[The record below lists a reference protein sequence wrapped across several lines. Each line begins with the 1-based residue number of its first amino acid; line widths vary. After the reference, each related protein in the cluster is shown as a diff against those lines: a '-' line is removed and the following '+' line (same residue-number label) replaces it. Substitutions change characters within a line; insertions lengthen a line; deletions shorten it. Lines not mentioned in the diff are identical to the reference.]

1 MTARE
6 LVLNFVNQY
15 NKPFDAELIANMTGL
30 DIEEVEPVMVEMI
43 RDKTI
48 KLISDREPIY
58 ARSNRFNTNL
68 DKQLRAH
75 WNFDPKAALALL
87 NQIEQGQYTSI
98 RSIAEDFGRSRQWV
112 FVYLEA
118 LASAGVIGVN
128 QYGYCVLTKKDVGKV
143 GIRIK
148 RGILK
153 ELISHCAELRKQQK
167 QQEDMDAWH
176 LKLEVPEPLEEVMKA
191 FDSKSI
197 SYEVP
202 WFQQDPTIKIFSQF
216 FCTELIIWAE

>member
-30 DIEEVEPVMVEMI
+30 DIDDVEPVMVEMI
-43 RDKTI
+43 KDKTI

-58 ARSNRFNTNL
+58 ARSNRFNTNV
-68 DKQLRAH
+68 DKQMRPNWH
-75 WNFDPKAALALL
+75 FDPKAALALL
-87 NQIEQGQYTSI
+87 NLIEKRSFTSI
-98 RSIAEDFGRSRQWV
+98 RSIAEAFGRSRQWV

-143 GIRIK
+143 GIKIK
-148 RGILK
+148 HGILK
-153 ELISHCAELRKQQK
+153 EMISHCAELRKQQK

-176 LKLEVPEPLEEVMKA
+176 LKVEGPEPLEKEMEA
-191 FDSKSI
+191 FEMENQKM
-197 SYEVP
+197 
-202 WFQQDPTIKIFSQF
+202 F
-216 FCTELIIWAE
+216 FKLNM

>member
-15 NKPFDAELIANMTGL
+15 RKPFDVPLIVNMTGL
-30 DIEEVEPVMVEMI
+30 EIEEIEPIITELLK
-43 RDKTI
+43 DKTI
-48 KLISDREPIY
+48 KLASNREPIY
-58 ARSNRFNTNL
+58 GRSNRFNTTL

-75 WNFDPKAALALL
+75 WNFDPADPGTSQSDRKTQFHF
-87 NQIEQGQYTSI
+87 NQKHR
-98 RSIAEDFGRSRQWV
+98 RSLRQKPSV
-112 FVYLEA
+112 GLCLSGT

-153 ELISHCAELRKQQK
+153 ELISHCAELRKQQR
-167 QQEDMDAWH
+167 QQAKMDTWH
-176 LKLEVPEPLEEVMKA
+176 LKLESPEPLEKEMEAFNMIIHTVMECLGFNRTPYQK
-191 FDSKSI
+191 
-197 SYEVP
+197 
-202 WFQQDPTIKIFSQF
+202 
-216 FCTELIIWAE
+216 

>member
-30 DIEEVEPVMVEMI
+30 DIDDVEPVMVEMI
-43 RDKTI
+43 KDKTI

-58 ARSNRFNTNL
+58 GRSNRFNTNL

-87 NQIEQGQYTSI
+87 NLIEERSFTSI
-98 RSIAEDFGRSRQWV
+98 RSIAEAFGRSRQWV

-118 LASAGVIGVN
+118 LASAGMIGVN
-128 QYGYCVLTKKDVGKV
+128 QHGYCVLARKDVGRM
-143 GIRIK
+143 GISIK

-153 ELISHCAELRKQQK
+153 ELISHRSELRKQQK
-167 QQEDMDAWH
+167 LQEKLDARR
-176 LKLEVPEPLEEVMKA
+176 LKVEGSKPLEKKMEA
-191 FDSKSI
+191 IDSYKQVTRQTLSKHPPFI
-197 SYEVP
+197 R
-202 WFQQDPTIKIFSQF
+202 
-216 FCTELIIWAE
+216 L

>member
-15 NKPFDAELIANMTGL
+15 NKPFDGELIANMTGL
-30 DIEEVEPVMVEMI
+30 DIEVVEPVMVEMI
-43 RDKTI
+43 KDKTI

-87 NQIEQGQYTSI
+87 NLIEKRSFTSI
-98 RSIAEDFGRSRQWV
+98 RSIAEAFGRSRQWV

-143 GIRIK
+143 GIKIK

-153 ELISHCAELRKQQK
+153 EMISHCAELRKQQRLQDK
-167 QQEDMDAWH
+167 LDAWH
-176 LKLEVPEPLEEVMKA
+176 LKVEGPEPLEKEMEA
-191 FDSKSI
+191 FDSHNQATMQTLSKYPPFI
-197 SYEVP
+197 R
-202 WFQQDPTIKIFSQF
+202 
-216 FCTELIIWAE
+216 L

>member
-1 MTARE
+1 MTAKD

-58 ARSNRFNTNL
+58 ARSNRFNTTL

-87 NQIEQGQYTSI
+87 NLIERCSFTSI

-128 QYGYCVLTKKDVGKV
+128 QYGYCVLTKKDVSNISIK
-143 GIRIK
+143 IK

-153 ELISHCAELRKQQK
+153 ELIAHCAELREQQRLQDK
-167 QQEDMDAWH
+167 VDAWN
-176 LKLEVPEPLEEVMKA
+176 LKVEGQEPLEKEMEGLDRHIQIA
-191 FDSKSI
+191 M
-197 SYEVP
+197 Y
-202 WFQQDPTIKIFSQF
+202 Q
-216 FCTELIIWAE
+216 

>member
-30 DIEEVEPVMVEMI
+30 EIEEIEPIITELLK
-43 RDKTI
+43 DKSI
-48 KLISDREPIY
+48 KLASNREPIY
-58 ARSNRFNTNL
+58 ARSNRFNTNV
-68 DKQLRAH
+68 DKQMRPNWH
-75 WNFDPKAALALL
+75 FDPKAALALL
-87 NQIEQGQYTSI
+87 NLIEKRSFTSI
-98 RSIAEDFGRSRQWV
+98 RSIAEAFGRSRQWV

-153 ELISHCAELRKQQK
+153 ELIDHCAELQKNQRQQAK
-167 QQEDMDAWH
+167 MDAWH
-176 LKLEVPEPLEEVMKA
+176 LKDEGPEPLEEVMKA
-191 FDSKSI
+191 FDSINQSVMKCLG
-197 SYEVP
+197 
-202 WFQQDPTIKIFSQF
+202 FSK
-216 FCTELIIWAE
+216 TPK

>member
-30 DIEEVEPVMVEMI
+30 DIDDVEPVMVEMI
-43 RDKTI
+43 KDKTI

-58 ARSNRFNTNL
+58 GRSNRFNTNL

-87 NQIEQGQYTSI
+87 NLIEKRSFTSI
-98 RSIAEDFGRSRQWV
+98 RSIAEAFGRSRQWV

-128 QYGYCVLTKKDVGKV
+128 QYGYCVLTKKDVGNI
-143 GIRIK
+143 GIKIK

-153 ELISHCAELRKQQK
+153 ELIAHCAELREQQRL
-167 QQEDMDAWH
+167 QDDVDAWH
-176 LKLEVPEPLEEVMKA
+176 LKLEGPEPLEEEIEA
-191 FDSKSI
+191 FEIETQKVI
-197 SYEVP
+197 
-202 WFQQDPTIKIFSQF
+202 
-216 FCTELIIWAE
+216 LRMNM

>member
-15 NKPFDAELIANMTGL
+15 NKPFDAELIANLTGL

-48 KLISDREPIY
+48 KLISNREPIY
-58 ARSNRFNTNL
+58 ARSNRFTSNV
-68 DKQLRAH
+68 DKQLRPS
-75 WNFDPKAALALL
+75 WYFDPQAALALINL
-87 NQIEQGQYTSI
+87 IEQGSFSSI
-98 RSIAEDFGRSRQWV
+98 RGIAEACGRSRQWV

-128 QYGYCVLTKKDVGKV
+128 QYGYCVLTKKDIGKV
-143 GIRIK
+143 GIKIK

-153 ELISHCAELRKQQK
+153 ELIVHCAELRKQQRL
-167 QQEDMDAWH
+167 QDMLDDWH
-176 LKLEVPEPLEEVMKA
+176 LKLEGPEPLEKEIEA
-191 FDSKSI
+191 FDSYNAKVI
-197 SYEVP
+197 GLLR
-202 WFQQDPTIKIFSQF
+202 SQS
-216 FCTELIIWAE
+216 TQ

>member
-1 MTARE
+1 MTTRE

-30 DIEEVEPVMVEMI
+30 DIDDVEPVMVEMI

-58 ARSNRFNTNL
+58 ARSNRFSTNL

-75 WNFDPKAALALL
+75 WNFDPKAALTLL
-87 NQIEQGQYTSI
+87 NLIEKRSFTSI
-98 RSIAEDFGRSRQWV
+98 RSIAEAFGRSRQWV

-128 QYGYCVLTKKDVGKV
+128 QYGYSVLTKKDVGKV
-143 GIRIK
+143 GIKIK

-153 ELISHCAELRKQQK
+153 EMISHCAELRKQQRLQDK
-167 QQEDMDAWH
+167 LDEWH
-176 LKLEVPEPLEEVMKA
+176 LKLEGPEPLEKEMEA
-191 FDSKSI
+191 FDSDNQATMQALMI
-197 SYEVP
+197 YAT
-202 WFQQDPTIKIFSQF
+202 QQET
-216 FCTELIIWAE
+216 

>member
-15 NKPFDAELIANMTGL
+15 NKPFDVPLIANMTGL
-30 DIEEVEPVMVEMI
+30 EIEEIEPIITELLK
-43 RDKTI
+43 DKSI
-48 KLISDREPIY
+48 KLASNREPIY
-58 ARSNRFNTNL
+58 ARSNRFNTNV
-68 DKQLRAH
+68 DKQMRPNWH
-75 WNFDPKAALALL
+75 FDPKAALALL
-87 NQIEQGQYTSI
+87 NLIEKRSFTSI
-98 RSIAEDFGRSRQWV
+98 RSIAEAFGRSRQWV

-153 ELISHCAELRKQQK
+153 ELIDHCAELQKNQRQQAK
-167 QQEDMDAWH
+167 MDAWH
-176 LKLEVPEPLEEVMKA
+176 LKDEGPEPLEKEMEAFDTINQSVMKRLG
-191 FDSKSI
+191 FSKT
-197 SYEVP
+197 P
-202 WFQQDPTIKIFSQF
+202 K
-216 FCTELIIWAE
+216 

>member
-15 NKPFDAELIANMTGL
+15 NKPFDANLIANMTGL
-30 DIEEVEPVMVEMI
+30 DIDDVEPVMVEMI

-48 KLISDREPIY
+48 KLISNREPIY
-58 ARSNRFNTNL
+58 ARSNRFSTNV
-68 DKQLRAH
+68 DKQMRPNWH
-75 WNFDPKAALALL
+75 FDPKAALALL
-87 NQIEQGQYTSI
+87 NLIEKRSFTSI
-98 RSIAEDFGRSRQWV
+98 RSIAEAFGRSRQWV

-128 QYGYCVLTKKDVGKV
+128 QYGYCVLTKKDVGNI
-143 GIRIK
+143 GIKIK

-167 QQEDMDAWH
+167 QQEDMDAWK
-176 LKLEVPEPLEEVMKA
+176 LKVEGPEPLEEEIEA
-191 FDSKSI
+191 FEIETQKVI
-197 SYEVP
+197 
-202 WFQQDPTIKIFSQF
+202 
-216 FCTELIIWAE
+216 LRMNM

>member
-30 DIEEVEPVMVEMI
+30 DIDDVEPVMVEMI
-43 RDKTI
+43 KDKTI

-87 NQIEQGQYTSI
+87 NLIEKRSFTSI
-98 RSIAEDFGRSRQWV
+98 RSIAEAFGRSRQWV

-143 GIRIK
+143 GIKIK

-153 ELISHCAELRKQQK
+153 ELISHCAELQK
-167 QQEDMDAWH
+167 QQRQQDKMDAWH
-176 LKLEVPEPLEEVMKA
+176 IKLEGPEPLEKEIEA
-191 FDSKSI
+191 FDSCNQVTMQALK
-197 SYEVP
+197 
-202 WFQQDPTIKIFSQF
+202 IKHNK
-216 FCTELIIWAE
+216 TLILIQ

>member
-30 DIEEVEPVMVEMI
+30 EIEEIEPIITELLK
-43 RDKTI
+43 DKSI
-48 KLISDREPIY
+48 KLASNREPIY
-58 ARSNRFNTNL
+58 ARSNRFNTNV
-68 DKQLRAH
+68 DKQMRPNWH
-75 WNFDPKAALALL
+75 FDPKAALALL
-87 NQIEQGQYTSI
+87 NLIEKRSFTSI
-98 RSIAEDFGRSRQWV
+98 RSIAEAFGRSRQWV

-153 ELISHCAELRKQQK
+153 ELIDHCAELQKNQRQQAK
-167 QQEDMDAWH
+167 MDAWH
-176 LKLEVPEPLEEVMKA
+176 LKDEGPEPLEKEMEAFDTINQSVMKCLG
-191 FDSKSI
+191 FSKT
-197 SYEVP
+197 P
-202 WFQQDPTIKIFSQF
+202 K
-216 FCTELIIWAE
+216 

>member
-1 MTARE
+1 MTAKD

-15 NKPFDAELIANMTGL
+15 NKPFDAELIANITGL
-30 DIEEVEPVMVEMI
+30 DIEDVEPVMVEMI

-48 KLISDREPIY
+48 KLISNREPIY
-58 ARSNRFNTNL
+58 ARSNRFSTNL

-87 NQIEQGQYTSI
+87 NLIEKRSFTSI
-98 RSIAEDFGRSRQWV
+98 RSIAEAFGRSRQWV

-143 GIRIK
+143 GIKIK

-153 ELISHCAELRKQQK
+153 EMISHCAELRKQQRLQDK
-167 QQEDMDAWH
+167 LDEWH
-176 LKLEVPEPLEEVMKA
+176 LKLEGPEPLEKEMEA
-191 FDSKSI
+191 FDSDTQVTMQALMI
-197 SYEVP
+197 YAT
-202 WFQQDPTIKIFSQF
+202 QQET
-216 FCTELIIWAE
+216 

>member
-15 NKPFDAELIANMTGL
+15 NKPFDAELITNMTGL
-30 DIEEVEPVMVEMI
+30 EIEEIEPIITELLK
-43 RDKTI
+43 DKSI
-48 KLISDREPIY
+48 KLASNREPIY
-58 ARSNRFNTNL
+58 ARSNRFNTNV
-68 DKQLRAH
+68 DKQMRPNWH
-75 WNFDPKAALALL
+75 FDPKAALALL
-87 NQIEQGQYTSI
+87 NLIEKRSFTSI
-98 RSIAEDFGRSRQWV
+98 RSIAEAFGRSRQWV

-153 ELISHCAELRKQQK
+153 ELIDHCAELQKNQRQQAK
-167 QQEDMDAWH
+167 MDAWH
-176 LKLEVPEPLEEVMKA
+176 LKDEGPEPLEKEMEAFDTINQSVMKCLG
-191 FDSKSI
+191 FSKT
-197 SYEVP
+197 P
-202 WFQQDPTIKIFSQF
+202 K
-216 FCTELIIWAE
+216 

>member
-30 DIEEVEPVMVEMI
+30 EIEEIEPIITELLK
-43 RDKTI
+43 DKSI
-48 KLISDREPIY
+48 KLASNREPIY
-58 ARSNRFNTNL
+58 ARSNRFNTNV
-68 DKQLRAH
+68 DKQMRPNWH
-75 WNFDPKAALALL
+75 FDPKAALALL
-87 NQIEQGQYTSI
+87 NLIEKRSFTSI
-98 RSIAEDFGRSRQWV
+98 RSIAEAFGRSRQWV

-143 GIRIK
+143 GIKIK

-153 ELISHCAELRKQQK
+153 EMISHCAELRKQQRLQDK
-167 QQEDMDAWH
+167 LDEWH
-176 LKLEVPEPLEEVMKA
+176 LKLEGPEPLEKEMEA
-191 FDSKSI
+191 FDSDTQVTI
-197 SYEVP
+197 QALMIYAT
-202 WFQQDPTIKIFSQF
+202 QQET
-216 FCTELIIWAE
+216 

>member
-15 NKPFDAELIANMTGL
+15 RKPFDVPLIVNMTGL
-30 DIEEVEPVMVEMI
+30 EIEEIEPIITELLK
-43 RDKTI
+43 DKSI
-48 KLISDREPIY
+48 KLASNREPIY
-58 ARSNRFNTNL
+58 ARSNRFNTNV
-68 DKQLRAH
+68 DKQMRPNWH
-75 WNFDPKAALALL
+75 FDPKAALALL
-87 NQIEQGQYTSI
+87 NLIEKRSFTSI
-98 RSIAEDFGRSRQWV
+98 RSIAEAFGRSRQWV

-153 ELISHCAELRKQQK
+153 ELIDHCAELQKNQRQQAK
-167 QQEDMDAWH
+167 MDAWH
-176 LKLEVPEPLEEVMKA
+176 LKDEGPEPLEKEMEAFDTINQSVMKCLG
-191 FDSKSI
+191 FSKT
-197 SYEVP
+197 P
-202 WFQQDPTIKIFSQF
+202 K
-216 FCTELIIWAE
+216 

>member
-1 MTARE
+1 MTTRE

-30 DIEEVEPVMVEMI
+30 DIDDVEPVMVEMI
-43 RDKTI
+43 KDKTI

-87 NQIEQGQYTSI
+87 NLIESRSFTSI
-98 RSIAEDFGRSRQWV
+98 RSIAKAFGRSRQWV

-143 GIRIK
+143 GIKIK

-153 ELISHCAELRKQQK
+153 EMISHCAELRKQQRLQDK
-167 QQEDMDAWH
+167 LDAWH
-176 LKLEVPEPLEEVMKA
+176 LKLEGPEPLEKEIEA
-191 FDSKSI
+191 FDSCNQ
-197 SYEVP
+197 VTM
-202 WFQQDPTIKIFSQF
+202 QALKIYATQKE
-216 FCTELIIWAE
+216 T

>member
-15 NKPFDAELIANMTGL
+15 NKPFDADLIANLTGL

-48 KLISDREPIY
+48 KLISNREPIY
-58 ARSNRFNTNL
+58 ARSNRFTSIV
-68 DKQLRAH
+68 DKQLRPS
-75 WNFDPKAALALL
+75 WYFDPKAALALL
-87 NQIEQGQYTSI
+87 NLIESRSFTSI
-98 RSIAEDFGRSRQWV
+98 RSIAEAFGRSRQWV

-143 GIRIK
+143 GIKIK

-153 ELISHCAELRKQQK
+153 ELIAHCAELQK
-167 QQEDMDAWH
+167 QQRQQDKMDAWH
-176 LKLEVPEPLEEVMKA
+176 LKVEGPEPMEKEMEA
-191 FDSKSI
+191 FNSI
-197 SYEVP
+197 IQTTMLFLS
-202 WFQQDPTIKIFSQF
+202 DI
-216 FCTELIIWAE
+216 

>member
-30 DIEEVEPVMVEMI
+30 EIEEIEPIITELLK
-43 RDKTI
+43 DKSI
-48 KLISDREPIY
+48 KLASNREPIY
-58 ARSNRFNTNL
+58 THNNHFNTNV
-68 DKQLRAH
+68 DKQMRPNWH
-75 WNFDPKAALALL
+75 FDPKAALALL
-87 NQIEQGQYTSI
+87 NLIEKRSFTSI
-98 RSIAEDFGRSRQWV
+98 RSIAEAFGRSRQWV

-153 ELISHCAELRKQQK
+153 ELIDHCAELQKNQRQQAK
-167 QQEDMDAWH
+167 MDAWH
-176 LKLEVPEPLEEVMKA
+176 LKDEGPEPLEKEMEAFDTINQSVMKCLG
-191 FDSKSI
+191 FSKT
-197 SYEVP
+197 P
-202 WFQQDPTIKIFSQF
+202 K
-216 FCTELIIWAE
+216 

>member
-43 RDKTI
+43 KDKTI

-58 ARSNRFNTNL
+58 ARSNRFSTNL

-87 NQIEQGQYTSI
+87 NLIEKRSFTSI
-98 RSIAEDFGRSRQWV
+98 RSIAEAFGRSRQWV

-128 QYGYCVLTKKDVGKV
+128 QYGYCVLTKKDVGNI
-143 GIRIK
+143 GIKIK

-153 ELISHCAELRKQQK
+153 ELIAHCAELREQQRL
-167 QQEDMDAWH
+167 QDDVDAWH
-176 LKLEVPEPLEEVMKA
+176 LKLEGPEPLEEEIEA
-191 FDSKSI
+191 FEIETQKVI
-197 SYEVP
+197 
-202 WFQQDPTIKIFSQF
+202 
-216 FCTELIIWAE
+216 LRLNM